1 MDSTTEFAAV
11 GPPIEQNS
19 GSHKFGGRQ
28 LSACGRT
35 VAPLRH
41 TVTMPRTY
49 LEVPFQQKDAAKSLG
64 AKWDAVV
71 KGWYVP
77 EGIDTSP
84 FATWLSGPLAT
95 VSSMPATSN
104 PPVVTVPTGGN
115 ALAAPKTGV
124 PLSRLLAGVASAVA
138 AAYKTGVWTTVE
150 VTEVKLSGRHV
161 YLDLSERDRAGNL
174 IAKARGTIWGDTAD
188 RILPEFE
195 RATGATLGP
204 GLKLLVRA
212 KPVYKPQYGL
222 SVDIDAID
230 PDYTLGDLEAR
241 KREIRSRLQA
251 EGIFGAQK
259 LLPAPWDYNA
269 VLVVAPDG
277 AAGLGDFKAESERL
291 AAFGVCEFVY
301 ISSRFQGEGAA
312 AEIVEGLLAALER
325 WTESHDVNPDAV
337 VIIRGGGAVNDLAWL
352 NDYALAKL
360 ICKLP
365 VPVFTGIGHERDST
379 VLDEVAHTKF
389 DTPSKVIAGIEQV
402 IVRRTREAE
411 DAYESVMQAAELA
424 AEKARASV
432 QRFDADVRA
441 GAGRQVEL
449 AKRTSAELF
458 ASVKE
463 VSVATIHRARV
474 LASDGVVAVRQ
485 GSVRTVA
492 EARNE
497 SKASADF
504 VIERAQSHTLR
515 VRAAV
520 DASYAVMSQGARRAV
535 HDAKSRSEAL
545 MREIAGQGPEKT
557 LERGF
562 AVIRDVGGKPVT
574 RVTQVTPGQVVS
586 VQFSDGAVEAQLDGV
601 KK

>member
-1 MDSTTEFAAV
+1 
-11 GPPIEQNS
+11 
-19 GSHKFGGRQ
+19 
-28 LSACGRT
+28 
-35 VAPLRH
+35 
-41 TVTMPRTY
+41 MPRTY
-49 LEVPFQQKDAAKSLG
+49 LKVPFQQKAAAKSLG
-64 AKWDAVV
+64 AKWDATVSS
-71 KGWYVP
+71 WYVP
-77 EGIDTSP
+77 EGVDTSA
-84 FATWLSGPLAT
+84 FTTWLSGAFASVASVPASTNAYAAT
-95 VSSMPATSN
+95 A
-104 PPVVTVPTGGN
+104 PTGSN
-115 ALAAPKTGV
+115 TTLAVARTGV

-138 AAYKTGVWTTVE
+138 AIYRAGVWTTVE
-150 VTEVKLSGRHV
+150 VTEVRARGGHV
-161 YLDLSERDRAGNL
+161 YLDLSERDKNGTL
-174 IAKARGTIWGDTAD
+174 VAKTTGTIWADTAN

-195 RATGATLGP
+195 RATGATLAP
-204 GLKLLVRA
+204 GIKLLVRA

-241 KREIRSRLQA
+241 MREIRSRLQA

-277 AAGLGDFKAESERL
+277 AAGLGDFQAESERL

-301 ISSRFQGEGAA
+301 VSSRFQGEGAA
-312 AEIVEGLLAALER
+312 AEIVAALLAALER
-325 WTESHDVNPDAV
+325 WTESHDAYPDAV

-352 NDYALAKL
+352 NDYALANL
-360 ICKLP
+360 ICELP

-402 IVRRTREAE
+402 IVRRTHEAA
-411 DAYESVMQAAELA
+411 DAYESVMLAAELA
-424 AEKARASV
+424 VEKAKASV
-432 QRFDADVRA
+432 ERLNADVRV

-449 AKRTSAELF
+449 ARRRSAELF
-458 ASVKE
+458 AAVKD
-463 VSVATIHRARV
+463 VSVATIHHARV
-474 LASDGVVAVRQ
+474 LTNDRVAAVRQ
-485 GSVRTVA
+485 GSAQTVA

-497 SKASADF
+497 STANADF
-504 VIERAQSHTLR
+504 VLERAQSHTLR
-515 VRAAV
+515 ARAAV
-520 DASYAVMSQGARRAV
+520 DGSYAVMSQGARRAV
-535 HDAKSRSEAL
+535 QDAKSRSEAL